1 MASGVKSSL
10 VLPGFSELTSSGL
23 GLPVPARDSQGQPLP
38 AYKPQGASPGTAGT
52 KATPLPM
59 PSAAHAANAIDDIPD
74 RQRRLSL
81 ALARLVRH
89 ATVPQLALGA
99 SMPHTRS
106 AVLRCGRQHDRTDCH
121 RSPSSGGVAARKSR
135 EDLSSG
141 LPRPWLP
148 RSAGGGSG
156 PARCCGLSCRAR
168 RRGSSGD
175 GPAVSGRAAN

>member
-59 PSAAHAANAIDDIPD
+59 PSAAHAANAMHDIPD

-81 ALARLVRH
+81 Q
-89 ATVPQLALGA
+89 PN
-99 SMPHTRS
+99 
-106 AVLRCGRQHDRTDCH
+106 
-121 RSPSSGGVAARKSR
+121 
-135 EDLSSG
+135 G
-141 LPRPWLP
+141 LPALP
-148 RSAGGGSG
+148 VIDR
-156 PARCCGLSCRAR
+156 
-168 RRGSSGD
+168 
-175 GPAVSGRAAN
+175 VI